1 MCLWRRQ
8 ANGEVGV
15 VRLVARERGGE
26 LRVTV
31 SVCAP
36 RSALDAAAVA
46 FFPLCAT
53 DEGSATK
60 RRTVCLSASEE
71 SETDADALCAGVLV
85 FQLFVDS
92 YYVVRY

>member
-1 MCLWRRQ
+1 M
-8 ANGEVGV
+8 
-15 VRLVARERGGE
+15 
-26 LRVTV
+26 TV

-60 RRTVCLSASEE
+60 RRAVCLSASEE
-71 SETDADALCAGVLV
+71 SETDADALWL
-85 FQLFVDS
+85 QS
-92 YYVVRY
+92 T